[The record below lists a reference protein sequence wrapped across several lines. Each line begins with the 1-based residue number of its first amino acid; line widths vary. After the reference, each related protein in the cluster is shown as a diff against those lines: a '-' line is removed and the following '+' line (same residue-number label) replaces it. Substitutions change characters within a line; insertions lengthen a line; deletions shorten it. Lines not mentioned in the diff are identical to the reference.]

1 MDRTTVRGG
10 IALAFLLYGLYTASF
25 VPGLVV
31 APAVPILLI
40 GTLAKAALACA
51 AAFGVW
57 TGRSWAPAAMVLTGV
72 VIAALWLIEGFVLGI
87 VAYLYALGAAV
98 LAIAVTFVSAAY
110 LSERHPGAAVP
121 RRLH

>member
-10 IALAFLLYGLYTASF
+10 IALAFLLYGLYAASF

-31 APAVPILLI
+31 APSVPILLI
-40 GTLAKAALACA
+40 GALAKAALACA

-57 TGRSWAPAAMVLTGV
+57 TGRPWAPAAIVLAGV
-72 VIAALWLIEGFVLGI
+72 VIAALWLIEAFVLGI

-98 LAIAVTFVSAAY
+98 LAIVVTFAAAAY
-110 LSERHPGAAVP
+110 LFDRHPGAASL

>member
-10 IALAFLLYGLYTASF
+10 IALAFLLYGLYVASF
-25 VPGLVV
+25 IPGLVV

-40 GTLAKAALACA
+40 GALAKAALALV

-57 TGRSWAPAAMVLTGV
+57 TGRSWAPAAMVLTGL
-72 VIAALWLIEGFVLGI
+72 VIAVLWLIEGFVLGI
-87 VAYLYALGAAV
+87 VAYLYALSAAV
-98 LAIAVTFVSAAY
+98 FAIVVTFLAAAY
-110 LSERHPGAAVP
+110 LFERHPGAAFP